1 MYRMETTLGWFSL
14 RRCFTSV
21 SLTSRTFLT
30 ATWSWP
36 SRPRNTAPCEPL
48 PSHVRSEMF
57 SNGTSHSSSTAHTHT
72 WVYFGICI
80 RITASAVR
88 IIAEQIPGFSRT
100 LFLDFQDFPSPEIWF
115 TTQST
120 RQDSTR
126 ENLKPCGLYLPHQNV
141 ISELIL
147 TKYRTTLQVCYFDCM
162 S

>member
-1 MYRMETTLGWFSL
+1 METTLGWLSL

-72 WVYFGICI
+72 HAGLFRHLHPHHRVCRSHHRRANSRIFPDLVLRFPGLSITRDMVY
-80 RITASAVR
+80 
-88 IIAEQIPGFSRT
+88 
-100 LFLDFQDFPSPEIWF
+100 DPEY
-115 TTQST
+115 TT
-120 RQDSTR
+120 
-126 ENLKPCGLYLPHQNV
+126 GLYQREPQTLWTV
-141 ISELIL
+141 SSSSE
-147 TKYRTTLQVCYFDCM
+147 CYI
-162 S
+162 